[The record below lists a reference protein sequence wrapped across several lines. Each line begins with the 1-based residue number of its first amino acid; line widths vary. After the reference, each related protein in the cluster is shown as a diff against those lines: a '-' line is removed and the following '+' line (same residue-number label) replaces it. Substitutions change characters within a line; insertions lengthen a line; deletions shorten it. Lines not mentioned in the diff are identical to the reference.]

1 LHGGGDEEL
10 RDATDILPGAEPL
23 EADGMSPPTQ
33 RSLVWEWCDR
43 PGLEHLLLEI
53 ADDGSSRAD
62 GLVMVALSGKLLR
75 LRYAIQCGAQWR
87 FRTATI
93 IAESDGETRQ
103 CRIERGEN
111 GGWTVD
117 GAARPDLAPCGDIDL
132 MGTPFTNTLPIRRLI
147 LPPEQPV
154 ALSVVY
160 VSIPDLTIS
169 VAAQDY
175 TRRGGATGGFRYRS
189 LGSDFTAE
197 LSVDADGIV
206 IDYGGIWRR
215 RGG

>member
-1 LHGGGDEEL
+1 
-10 RDATDILPGAEPL
+10 
-23 EADGMSPPTQ
+23 MNPPVQ
-33 RSLVWEWCDR
+33 RSIVWEWGDR
-43 PGLEHLLLEI
+43 PGLEHLLLRTDAE
-53 ADDGSSRAD
+53 GVHAD
-62 GLVMVALSGKLLR
+62 GLVMVALAGTLLQ
-75 LRYAIQCGAQWR
+75 LRYAILCDTQWR

-93 IAESDGETRQ
+93 TAESNGETRRRQ
-103 CRIERGEN
+103 IEYSGD
-111 GGWTVD
+111 GSWTVD
-117 GAARPDLAPCGDIDL
+117 GAARPDLALCSDIDI
-132 MGTPFTNTLPIRRLI
+132 MGTPFTNTMPIRRLA

-160 VSIPDLTIS
+160 VSIPDLTVS

-175 TRRGGATGGFRYRS
+175 TRRHSEGPQSGFRYRS

-206 IDYGGIWRR
+206 IDYGAIWRR

>member
-1 LHGGGDEEL
+1 MNAQP
-10 RDATDILPGAEPL
+10 R
-23 EADGMSPPTQ
+23 
-33 RSLVWEWCDR
+33 RSIVWEWCDR
-43 PGLEHLLLEI
+43 PGLEHLLLDL

-75 LRYAIQCGAQWR
+75 LRYAIECGAQWR

-93 IAESDGETRQ
+93 VAESDGETRQ
-103 CRIERGEN
+103 RRIERGED

-117 GAARPDLAPCGDIDL
+117 GAARPDLASCSDIDI
-132 MGTPFTNTLPIRRLI
+132 MGTPFTNTMPICRLT
-147 LPPEQPV
+147 LPPEEPV

-160 VSIPDLTIS
+160 VRVPDLAIS

-175 TRRGGATGGFRYRS
+175 TRRGGASGGFRYRS

-197 LSVDADGIV
+197 LSVDRDGIV
-206 IDYGGIWRR
+206 VDYGAIWRR

>member
-1 LHGGGDEEL
+1 M
-10 RDATDILPGAEPL
+10 R
-23 EADGMSPPTQ
+23 PPIQ
-33 RSLVWEWCDR
+33 RSIVWEWCDR
-43 PGLEHLLLEI
+43 PGLEHLLLRL
-53 ADDGSSRAD
+53 DDNGSHAD
-62 GLVMVALSGKLLR
+62 GLVMVALAGTLLQ
-75 LRYAIQCGAQWR
+75 LRYAIQCDAQWR

-93 IAESDGETRQ
+93 TAESNGETR
-103 CRIERGEN
+103 RRNIEY
-111 GGWTVD
+111 GGGGAWTVD
-117 GAARPDLAPCGDIDL
+117 GAARPDLASCSDIDI
-132 MGTPFTNTLPIRRLI
+132 MGTPFTNTMPIRRLV

-160 VSIPDLTIS
+160 VSIPDLAIS

-175 TRRGGATGGFRYRS
+175 TRRGAGATGTTFRYRS